1 MTRTLCL
8 MAHVQKFRILQAI
21 SDRSVKD
28 GWVVLITIVRL
39 PNRLDR
45 LPPNYRRA
53 EGYPENFDGPQCY
66 NCVFLRT
73 HQGRYTCKR
82 YIAYIL
88 LSCTCDDWQ
97 KRPEAA
103 GLDKLELREDEV
115 AMIERHPIKD
125 LQKPSGPEDRE

>member
-1 MTRTLCL
+1 MTQTLYL
-8 MAHVQKFRILQAI
+8 KAHAQKFRNLQAI
-21 SDRSVKD
+21 SDRSVKN

-53 EGYPENFDGPQCY
+53 EGYPENLDGPQCY

-82 YIAYIL
+82 YLACIL
-88 LSCTCDDWQ
+88 LSFICDDWQ
-97 KRPEAA
+97 KRHEAL
-103 GLDKLELREDEV
+103 GLDKLELREDEL
-115 AMIERHPIKD
+115 AMIGRHPIKD
-125 LQKPSGPEDRE
+125 LQKPFGPKD